1 MTDTIKELFSG
12 VDATIIGDENLSV
25 SRIAYNTKDVSYG
38 DVFFCIV
45 GLTVDGHSFAQQAI
59 DKGASAIVVER
70 EVYIND
76 TGLTIIVVKD
86 TRKCMALVASRLAG
100 CPTENLDVVGITG
113 TNGKTTTT
121 YLVDHICRSNALKTG
136 VIGTIG
142 ASINGEI
149 IPTSH
154 TTPESAVLQD
164 IFAQMV
170 SEGVTNVAME
180 VSSHA
185 LDLDRCWGVNFAV
198 TAFTNLTQDHLD
210 YHKTLEEYF
219 EAKAKLFGSEYPA
232 ARAICIDNK
241 YGKILAERCT
251 ATGDD
256 VLTFGF
262 SVDANISVRNVEYCV
277 SGTTLEL
284 LYHGDVL
291 KLQYPLVGKFNVEN
305 VLCALTV
312 GLQLG
317 FSAASIIEALSCIP
331 QVPGRLQRVEL
342 ENCDERHAIPSVY
355 VDYAHTP
362 DALANAIS
370 SLRGISSERLIVVFG
385 CGGNR
390 DRGKRPLMGRAAL
403 AADYVVVTSDN
414 PRDEE
419 PAEIIADIVC
429 GMNLDKNG
437 DVVDVV
443 EDRAQAIS
451 HAIQIANAHDVI
463 LIAGKGHESY
473 QIVKGETL
481 DFDDRLVAASNLTLL
496 ADSQ

>member
-1 MTDTIKELFSG
+1 MTDTIKELFS
-12 VDATIIGDENLSV
+12 DIESTIIGNENLSV
-25 SRIAYNTKDVSYG
+25 SRIAYSTNDVGYG

-45 GLTVDGHSFAQQAI
+45 GMKVDGHSFAQEAI

-86 TRKCMALVASRLAG
+86 TRKCMAVVAARLAG
-100 CPTENLDVVGITG
+100 CPTENLKVVGVTG

-121 YLVDHICRSNALKTG
+121 HLIDHICRHNSLKTG

-154 TTPESAVLQD
+154 TTPESVILQNL
-164 IFAQMV
+164 FAQMV
-170 SEGVTNVAME
+170 DEGVRNVAME

-185 LDLDRCWGVNFAV
+185 LDLDRCWHVNFSV

-219 EAKAKLFGSEYPA
+219 EAKARLFSDEYPA

-241 YGKILAERCT
+241 YGKILTERCS
-251 ATGDD
+251 ASGDN

-262 SVDANISVRNVEYCV
+262 SDEANISVKNVNYCV
-277 SGTTLEL
+277 SGTTLEI
-284 LYHGDVL
+284 LYDGNPF
-291 KLQYPLVGKFNVEN
+291 KIQYPLVGKFNVEN
-305 VLCALTV
+305 VLCALAV

-317 FSAASIIEALSCIP
+317 FSLASIIEALACIP
-331 QVPGRLQRVEL
+331 QVPGRLQRVAL
-342 ENCDERHAIPSVY
+342 DHSQATQILPSVY

-362 DALANAIS
+362 DALSNAIA
-370 SLRGISSERLIVVFG
+370 SLRGISSQKLIVVFG

-403 AADYVVVTSDN
+403 AADHVVVTSDN

-419 PAEIIADIVC
+419 PADIIADIVC
-429 GMNLDKNG
+429 GMNLGDNG
-437 DVVDVV
+437 DMVDVV
-443 EDRAQAIS
+443 EDRADAISQAIR
-451 HAIQIANAHDVI
+451 IANPNDIV

-473 QIVKGETL
+473 QIVKGEVL
-481 DFDDRLVAASNLTLL
+481 DFDDRIIAANKL
-496 ADSQ
+496 AAMIAAQ